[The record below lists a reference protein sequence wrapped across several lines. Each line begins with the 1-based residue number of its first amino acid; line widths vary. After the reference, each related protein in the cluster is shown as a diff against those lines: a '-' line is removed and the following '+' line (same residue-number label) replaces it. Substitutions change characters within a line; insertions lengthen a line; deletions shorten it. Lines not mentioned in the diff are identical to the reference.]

1 MRLRMEQLTAS
12 AMHVTIRYALTR
24 EQVAQA
30 EGAGKRAKRHFSGL
44 RHSGWG
50 MEARFAP
57 CQDTLTLLEALRGM
71 WDRRP
76 EGAQFARPFYVG
88 VTMHNLIAESDLQPS
103 LFADPNHRADLAAA
117 MDKLNLKYGNTT
129 LHFAAMLPA
138 RQSAPTRISFTQ
150 IPVKYGVDYI

>member
-1 MRLRMEQLTAS
+1 
-12 AMHVTIRYALTR
+12 
-24 EQVAQA
+24 
-30 EGAGKRAKRHFSGL
+30 
-44 RHSGWG
+44 
-50 MEARFAP
+50 MEARFPP
-57 CQDTLTLLEALRGM
+57 CQDTLTLLQALRGM

-76 EGAQFARPFYVG
+76 EGAQFARPFFVG

-103 LFADPNHRADLAAA
+103 LFADPNHRARLAAA
-117 MDKLNLKYGNTT
+117 MDRLNMKYGNTT